1 VRLVTLRSSRTIQA
15 LALGVLAWL
24 AAPSVFGSPQAV
36 PSPRQYL
43 QIVCRKFA
51 LDDAAIPAAVRNKL
65 KALARQRARPD
76 RDRAQRG
83 RKNLDE

>member
-1 VRLVTLRSSRTIQA
+1 VRLVTFRSSWTIQA

-24 AAPSVFGSPQAV
+24 AAPCVFGSPQAA

-51 LDDAAIPAAVRNKL
+51 LDDGAVPAAGRNKL
-65 KALARQRARPD
+65 KAPGTGEIRVIILITQM
-76 RDRAQRG
+76 G
-83 RKNLDE
+83 FW